1 MSQKFEKVKE
11 YYDKGLWT
19 KSMVANAVAKEW
31 ITAEEYEL
39 IVGEP
44 YAPID
49 PEATTR
55 DYVNEL
61 ERLGV

>member
-1 MSQKFEKVKE
+1 MNKSPKYDKVKE

-19 KSMVANAVAKEW
+19 KSMVRNAVEKGW

-44 YAPID
+44 YIPI
-49 PEATTR
+49 
-55 DYVNEL
+55 N
-61 ERLGV
+61 